1 MSNVRPHMITVAHVR
16 SAGIVALVVMVCA
29 VVLLLAVTFHRPLW
43 GLLGVLL
50 SCVAMVRTW
59 RARTLHVALV
69 LVVLALCPLAI
80 AVLVDITQS
89 TWASQVAGVV
99 VAIALLAA
107 AGLFFFARQ
116 PRGFVACVLVWQL
129 MLLLPFDL
137 GFTSVP
143 NGPRLVPLVM
153 GLLSE
158 QGIAAAKRGEF
169 VSGGC
174 IVSGLEPRW
183 VLAW

>member
-16 SAGIVALVVMVCA
+16 STGIVALVVVVLA
-29 VVLLLAVTFHRPLW
+29 VVLLLASMFHRPLW
-43 GLLGVLL
+43 GALGVLL
-50 SCVAMVRTW
+50 SCVAVVRAWHT
-59 RARTLHVALV
+59 RTLRVALA
-69 LVVLALCPLAI
+69 LVVLVLCPFTI
-80 AVLVDITQS
+80 ALLVDITQS
-89 TWASQVAGVV
+89 TSASQVAGVV

-107 AGLFFFARQ
+107 AALFFFARE
-116 PRGFVACVLVWQL
+116 PRGFVASVLVWQL

-143 NGPRLVPLVM
+143 NGPRVVPLVM